1 MEVPAGGGLDKVSV
15 LAILINTNVLDHLD
29 DHPNILGT
37 AGDDDAEGS
46 GFQDGQFELPTSKYG
61 ATPMVAVSMLP

>member
-29 DHPNILGT
+29 DHADILGAT
-37 AGDDDAEGS
+37 GDDHAEGS

-61 ATPMVAVSMLP
+61 ATPMAAGIIVP

>member
-1 MEVPAGGGLDKVSV
+1 
-15 LAILINTNVLDHLD
+15 VLDHLD

-61 ATPMVAVSMLP
+61 ATPMAAGIIVP